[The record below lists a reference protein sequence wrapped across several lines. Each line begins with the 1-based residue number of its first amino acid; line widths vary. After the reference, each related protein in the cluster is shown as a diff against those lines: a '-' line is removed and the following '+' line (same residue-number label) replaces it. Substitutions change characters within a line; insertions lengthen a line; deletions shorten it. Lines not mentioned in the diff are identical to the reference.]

1 MGDPDTEKRQCE
13 NGSREWRYVATSQA
27 TLGAPEAGR
36 GKEGLFL
43 RAFGGRLRLP
53 TPWFPSSGL

>member
-13 NGSREWRYVATSQA
+13 NGSKDGRYVATSQA
-27 TLGAPEAGR
+27 MLGAPEAGR

-43 RAFGGRLRLP
+43 RAFGGRVRP
-53 TPWFPSSGL
+53 QTPWFSSSGL

>member
-13 NGSREWRYVATSQA
+13 NGSKDGRYVATSQA
-27 TLGAPEAGR
+27 MLGAPEAGR

-43 RAFGGRLRLP
+43 RAFGGRVRP
-53 TPWFPSSGL
+53 QTP